1 MTQKIA
7 VAIVHGIGQQPPNY
21 SADFA
26 KTLKTM
32 CELVCGQDIVVEPVY
47 WSPVFEPLEDDL
59 WQRVQAGGKLC
70 YAGLREFMISYLGDA
85 IAYQITE
92 TDRQGYDQVHQ
103 CFADALGRLA
113 RAAGSKAPLCV
124 IAHSLGTVIASNYLY
139 DLQVDPQREI
149 ISPPVREHIGAT
161 PLEHGETLTLF
172 YTLGSP
178 IALWS
183 LRYQQ
188 FGKPIEV
195 PAPELAGHYAGLQG
209 EWINFY
215 SKTDVIAAPLKTL
228 NADYA
233 RVVSADKPVWVGGL
247 LKSWN
252 PASHLDYWS
261 GRAVLESIAQ
271 GLIRVWKAVNA

>member
-7 VAIVHGIGQQPPNY
+7 VAVIHGVGHQSPNY
-21 SADFA
+21 SERFADN
-26 KTLKTM
+26 LKAL

-47 WSPVFEPLEDDL
+47 WSPVFKSQEETL
-59 WQRVQAGGKLC
+59 WEREQTGGALC
-70 YAGLREFMISYLGDA
+70 YTDLRQFMISYLGDA

-103 CFADALGRLA
+103 RFADALGRLVQ
-113 RAAGSKAPLCV
+113 AAGPKAPLCV
-124 IAHSLGTVIASNYLY
+124 VAHSLGSVIASNYLY
-139 DLQVDPQREI
+139 DLQVDPQRQI
-149 ISPPVREHIGAT
+149 ISSAVRDHIGPT
-161 PLEHGETLTLF
+161 PLERGETLTLF

-178 IALWS
+178 LALWS
-183 LRYQQ
+183 LRFQQ

-195 PAPELAGHYAGLQG
+195 PAPGLAGHFAGLRG

-215 SKTDVIAAPLKTL
+215 SKTDVIASPLKTL

-233 RVVSADKPVWVGGL
+233 RVVCADKPVEVGGL
-247 LKSWN
+247 LTSWN

-261 GRAVLESIAQ
+261 GQSVLESIAQ
-271 GLIRVWKAVNA
+271 GLIRVWKTVNV